1 MTPILEVNDLV
12 KRYPD
17 VTAVDGISFAIEPGI
32 CFGLLGPNGAGKTT
46 TIEIAEGIIT
56 PTSGEILYKGIPRAK
71 GFYEEIGIQFQST
84 SLLDFLTVRESLETF
99 RNLYKTP
106 MALQTLVEFCQLE
119 DILDKRH
126 DRISGGQ
133 RQRLLIAIALVNNPE
148 LLFLDEPTTGLD
160 PQARRHLWGIVET
173 IKSEGKTIILTTHYM
188 EEAQHLCNNIAII
201 DQGKIIKE
209 GTTEQLL
216 QEDCCEMSVR
226 IPSQAIPDAL
236 DRFMETLRNNGGVE
250 RWASRQDVLDVTTRD
265 INSLMDSLRKQGI
278 DLTNI
283 RVRSKNLEDIFLE
296 LTGRQ
301 LRD

>member
-1 MTPILEVNDLV
+1 MTPILEVKHLV
-12 KRYPD
+12 KQYPNI
-17 VTAVDGISFAIEPGI
+17 TAVNGISFSISPGI

-46 TIEIAEGIIT
+46 TIEIVEGIIK
-56 PTSGEILYKGIPRAK
+56 PTSGEILYKGRPREK
-71 GFYEEIGIQFQST
+71 SFHEEIGIQFQST

-99 RNLYKTP
+99 RSLYKTP
-106 MALQTLVEFCQLE
+106 MALDTLVEFCQLE

-126 DRISGGQ
+126 NHISGGQ
-133 RQRLLIAIALVNNPE
+133 RQRLLIAIALVNNPD

-173 IKSEGKTIILTTHYM
+173 IKSEGKTIIMTTHYM
-188 EEAQHLCNNIAII
+188 EEAQYLCDEIAII
-201 DQGKIIKE
+201 DRGNIIKE

-226 IPSQAIPDAL
+226 IPRRALPEAL
-236 DRFMETLRNNGGVE
+236 DDFMETLGNHGGVVK
-250 RWASRQDVLDVTTRD
+250 WTPGQDVLDCTTRD
-265 INSLMDSLRKQGI
+265 INGLMDHLRTEGI

-283 RVRSKNLEDIFLE
+283 RVRSKNLEDVFLE

-301 LRD
+301 LRE

>member
-1 MTPILEVNDLV
+1 MTPILEVKHLV
-12 KRYPD
+12 KQYPN

-46 TIEIAEGIIT
+46 TIEIVEGIIKA
-56 PTSGEILYKGIPRAK
+56 TSGEIFYKGRSRAR
-71 GFYEEIGIQFQST
+71 GFKEEIGIQFQST

-99 RNLYKTP
+99 RSLYKSP
-106 MALQTLVEFCQLE
+106 MALSTLVEFCQLE
-119 DILDKRH
+119 EILDKRH
-126 DRISGGQ
+126 NRISGGQ

-160 PQARRHLWGIVET
+160 PQARRHLWGIVEI

-188 EEAQHLCNNIAII
+188 EEAQHLCDEIAII
-201 DQGKIIKE
+201 DRGKIIKQ

-226 IPSQAIPDAL
+226 IPTRAIPGSL
-236 DRFMETLRNNGGVE
+236 DDFMEMLSHNGGVE
-250 RWASRQDVLDVTTRD
+250 RWFPRQDVIDCTTRD
-265 INSLMDSLRKQGI
+265 INSLMDGLRAEGI

-283 RVRSKNLEDIFLE
+283 TVRSRNLEDVFLE

>member
-1 MTPILEVNDLV
+1 MTPILEVKHLV
-12 KRYPD
+12 KQYPN
-17 VTAVDGISFAIEPGI
+17 VTAVDGISFAIESGI

-46 TIEIAEGIIT
+46 TIEIAEGIIK
-56 PTSGEILYKGIPRAK
+56 PTSGEILYKGRSRAR
-71 GFYEEIGIQFQST
+71 GFKEEIGIQFQST

-99 RNLYKTP
+99 RSLYKSP
-106 MALQTLVEFCQLE
+106 MALSKLVEFCQLE
-119 DILDKRH
+119 EILDKRH
-126 DRISGGQ
+126 NRISGGQ

-188 EEAQHLCNNIAII
+188 EEAQHLCDEIAII
-201 DQGKIIKE
+201 DRGRIIKE

-226 IPSQAIPDAL
+226 IPRRAIPGSL
-236 DRFMETLRNNGGVE
+236 DDFMEKLSHNGGVE
-250 RWASRQDVLDVTTRD
+250 RWFPMQDVIDCTTRD
-265 INSLMDSLRKQGI
+265 INSFMDSLRAEEI

-283 RVRSKNLEDIFLE
+283 RVRSRNLEDVFLE

>member
-1 MTPILEVNDLV
+1 MTPILKVRDLV
-12 KRYPD
+12 KQYPN

-56 PTSGEILYKGIPRAK
+56 PTSGEILYKGQPRAK
-71 GFYEEIGIQFQST
+71 GFHEEIGIQFQST

-106 MALQTLVEFCQLE
+106 VALQTLVEFCQLE
-119 DILDKRH
+119 EILDKRH
-126 DRISGGQ
+126 NRISGGQ

-160 PQARRHLWGIVET
+160 PQARRHLWGILET

-188 EEAQHLCNNIAII
+188 EEAQHLCDEIAII
-201 DQGKIIKE
+201 DRGKIIKE
-209 GTTEQLL
+209 GTTDQLL

-226 IPSQAIPDAL
+226 IPKRAIPGAL
-236 DRFMETLRNNGGVE
+236 DDFMGTLRENGAIE
-250 RWASRQDVLDVTTRD
+250 RWALRKDVLDCTTR
-265 INSLMDSLRKQGI
+265 NVNRLMDSLRAQGI
-278 DLTNI
+278 DLANI
-283 RVRSKNLEDIFLE
+283 GVRSKNLEDIFLE

-301 LRD
+301 LRE